1 MLKLINLELKRTN
14 LKPYII
20 STISITLLVLA
31 VLHIGGFASENPEI
45 RVPGGSPMD
54 TPTGFTA
61 FFSVLMIVCFA
72 ILAAVMFGRLVVNEY
87 SDKNASLLFS
97 YPVKR
102 SKVLLAKLV
111 LVAGFTGLSM
121 IIGTA
126 ISLLVFMASNALFH
140 LMSFAVDLA
149 WLGLMLWSIL
159 NASLITVAVSMV
171 SLCIGLW
178 RNSLPATIVSALVIM
193 APFTNLLIGAL
204 QINPALL
211 FLLAGT
217 SAVVILISYGI
228 LVRGLN
234 QREV

>member
-20 STISITLLVLA
+20 SAVLINLFVLA

-45 RVPGGSPMD
+45 REPGGSPMA
-54 TPTGFTA
+54 TPTGFTS

-72 ILAAVMFGRLVVNEY
+72 VLAAVMFGRLVVNEY
-87 SDKNASLLFS
+87 SGKNASLLFS

-111 LVAGFTGLSM
+111 LLAVFIVLSM
-121 IIGTA
+121 VIGTT
-126 ISLLVFMASNALFH
+126 IFLPFFMASNALWH
-140 LMSFAVDLA
+140 LLSFAVDLA

-159 NASLITVAVSMV
+159 SASLITVAISMV

-204 QINPALL
+204 RINPALL

-217 SAVVILISYGI
+217 SAGVILISYGI
-228 LVRGLN
+228 LVRRLN